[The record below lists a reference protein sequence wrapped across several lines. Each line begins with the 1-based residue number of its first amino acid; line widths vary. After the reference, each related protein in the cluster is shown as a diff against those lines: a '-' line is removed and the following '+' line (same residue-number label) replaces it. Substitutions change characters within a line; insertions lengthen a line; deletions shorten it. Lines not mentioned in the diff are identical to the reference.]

1 MLEKHIDLKEA
12 CREWNRTS
20 EISWDAMKQHVS
32 REIQMN
38 VTDPS
43 VIRWNEQANVVV
55 NQYKQRDETRRQQM
69 ELAIMQTQKI
79 QELEMKIQEQTANI
93 VTDNCGGIP
102 RQVLA
107 PINTNTSGGAS
118 TTSNVS
124 K

>member
-1 MLEKHIDLKEA
+1 
-12 CREWNRTS
+12 
-20 EISWDAMKQHVS
+20 
-32 REIQMN
+32 MN